1 MSAAAAWSLGLARW
15 AAELG
20 RDLQRPVRAL
30 GGPRELWRVLRVD
43 AATVAR
49 LCALRADINPARVR
63 ERLGAVGIVHISPG
77 DARWPDALAALPD
90 PPFGLFVRGDAD
102 ETLASLAAAPVV
114 SLVGSRRASA
124 RGRVFAHSLAGG
136 LARAGAVVVSGLAYG
151 IDAAVHEGVL
161 SADGVTVAVLGC
173 GVDVVYPRRHRALAD
188 RIMNRGL
195 LMSEYWPG
203 TPPAPWRF
211 PARNRIVAGL
221 AGAVGVIE
229 AGERSG
235 ALITADF
242 ALEVGRPVL
251 AVPGWPTDSGA
262 RGCNALLRAGAALLE
277 DRDDLIHELPGAR
290 WRVESPMGGI
300 GPADDAHGLA
310 GRILAALAR
319 EPLSADALGE
329 QLGEGAATVA
339 GTLAVLEVDGAVV
352 RDDAQR
358 YLVVPR
364 AAPGVRQ

>member
-30 GGPRELWRVLRVD
+30 GGPRELWRADADVLAAVLRVD

-221 AGAVGVIE
+221 AGAVGGIE
-229 AGERSG
+229 AGQRSR
-235 ALITADF
+235 APITAAF
-242 ALEVGRPVL
+242 APEDPE
-251 AVPGWPTDSGA
+251 PG
-262 RGCNALLRAGAALLE
+262 LAGAPLPTHRGAMLE